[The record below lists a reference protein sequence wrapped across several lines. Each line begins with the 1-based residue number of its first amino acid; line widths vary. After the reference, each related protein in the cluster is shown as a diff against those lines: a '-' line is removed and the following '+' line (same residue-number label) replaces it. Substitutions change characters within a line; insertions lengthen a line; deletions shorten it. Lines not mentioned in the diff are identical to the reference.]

1 MKHGR
6 YATNAKNTK
15 RTQVFASFY
24 AVMVQVVG
32 LEPTRSHLHWILSP
46 TRLPFHHTCIYHAYI
61 IYHIHSILSTIFK
74 HIFVKNC

>member
-32 LEPTRSHLHWILSP
+32 LEPVRHKSITTAHSLNNGLKTIK
-46 TRLPFHHTCIYHAYI
+46 
-61 IYHIHSILSTIFK
+61 IHF
-74 HIFVKNC
+74 

>member
-32 LEPTRSHLHWILSP
+32 LERVRRKSITTAYSLNY
-46 TRLPFHHTCIYHAYI
+46 RLKTIK
-61 IYHIHSILSTIFK
+61 IHF
-74 HIFVKNC
+74 